1 MFAEVAAY
9 AKSQGLT
16 VPGLLDEIYAEYG
29 FYVEKGQ
36 SLTMEGA
43 EGAAQIQRLVESYA
57 SSPPLSLDGSAVVAT
72 TNFATETII
81 DVEGDELPA
90 EKMLMIA
97 LEDGR
102 RAAVRPSGT
111 EPKIKFYLFAHRT
124 PPEGRKFSADEL
136 RNIKR
141 EVMSAIDTLWAAI
154 KDDVQRRI
162 AT

>member
-1 MFAEVAAY
+1 MSREI
-9 AKSQGLT
+9 
-16 VPGLLDEIYAEYG
+16 LDAMHALAR
-29 FYVEKGQ
+29 EKGI
-36 SLTMEGA
+36 E
-43 EGAAQIQRLVESYA
+43 
-57 SSPPLSLDGSAVVAT
+57 P
-72 TNFATETII
+72 ET
-81 DVEGDELPA
+81 
-90 EKMLMIA
+90 LMIA

-136 RNIKR
+136 RNNKR